1 MKRKIKKFNE
11 GGFAQQALT
20 IDNTPGFGAK
30 GGDSGG
36 IAGMNRSLQD
46 ISFGSNQVESGLNTI
61 RSGAGGGGLRSSG
74 PPAGPSGFYKN
85 LMGENRANAI
95 PMQDAANYALQKQAQ
110 GLKKGGMVKA
120 KSKTV
125 KSTASKRGDG
135 IATKGKT
142 RGRMV

>member
-1 MKRKIKKFNE
+1 MKRKIKKFNV
-11 GGFAQQALT
+11 GGIAQQAFNQQALDM
-20 IDNTPGFGAK
+20 IPGFGAMDR
-30 GGDSGG
+30 GSGG
-36 IAGMNRSLQD
+36 IAGMKNSLQD

-61 RSGAGGGGLRSSG
+61 RTGTGGGGLGSGSSPSALYRSLKG
-74 PPAGPSGFYKN
+74 DVN
-85 LMGENRANAI
+85 VI
-95 PMQDAANYALQKQAQ
+95 PMQDAANYALQKEAR
-110 GLKKGGMVKA
+110 GFKKGGMVKA

>member
-11 GGFAQQALT
+11 GGFTELTVDPGYGISGQGSRGIGGGLSGLQQSASDIGAGAL
-20 IDNTPGFGAK
+20 
-30 GGDSGG
+30 
-36 IAGMNRSLQD
+36 
-46 ISFGSNQVESGLNTI
+46 QVESGLRTI
-61 RSGAGGGGLRSSG
+61 RSGSGGGGLGASGSPAGSSG
-74 PPAGPSGFYKN
+74 LYKSLLGIQN
-85 LMGENRANAI
+85 
-95 PMQDAANYALQKQAQ
+95 PDNYRLQMQAQ
-110 GLKKGGMVKA
+110 EQARARTFKKGGMVKA